1 MMKTLDQHLTREQA
15 GFRPKFSTVDHLQVV
30 AQLQEK
36 ANEYNIPLCF
46 AFVDYEKAFDSI
58 EFEPMFAALE
68 HQGVDSEIITL
79 LKDLYNGATSTLRL
93 HKESEKIKLERG
105 ARQGDNISAK
115 LFTACLQDAVVNK
128 INWDKRGIN
137 IDGEYLSHLLFADDI
152 ILVATS
158 PQELEEMLQDIHNA
172 SKPVGLNMHLGKT
185 KLMFNKHADK
195 APVLVNGVE
204 IEVVDSYIYLG
215 KKITHD
221 GSILPEIKRRIT
233 LGWAAFGR
241 VDNIMRSK
249 KASVRLKRNVFNQYI
264 LPVMTYG
271 SETWAL
277 TSTQMEMLRVAQRK
291 MERIMLGITLRDR
304 KRNSWIRLQT
314 GVTDIIT
321 AVNTA
326 KHRWAGHVARLQDN
340 RWTLRATEWTPRE
353 WRRRRGRPCTR
364 WRDSLVQHLGPAWP
378 RYARLRREWNE
389 SREGFL
395 QRSDITLD

>member
-1 MMKTLDQHLTREQA
+1 
-15 GFRPKFSTVDHLQVV
+15 
-30 AQLQEK
+30 
-36 ANEYNIPLCF
+36 
-46 AFVDYEKAFDSI
+46 
-58 EFEPMFAALE
+58 
-68 HQGVDSEIITL
+68 
-79 LKDLYNGATSTLRL
+79 
-93 HKESEKIKLERG
+93 
-105 ARQGDNISAK
+105 
-115 LFTACLQDAVVNK
+115 
-128 INWDKRGIN
+128 
-137 IDGEYLSHLLFADDI
+137 
-152 ILVATS
+152 
-158 PQELEEMLQDIHNA
+158 
-172 SKPVGLNMHLGKT
+172 
-185 KLMFNKHADK
+185 
-195 APVLVNGVE
+195 
-204 IEVVDSYIYLG
+204 
-215 KKITHD
+215 
-221 GSILPEIKRRIT
+221 
-233 LGWAAFGR
+233 
-241 VDNIMRSK
+241 
-249 KASVRLKRNVFNQYI
+249 
-264 LPVMTYG
+264 MTYG

-395 QRSDITLD
+395 RRSDITLD